1 MSDKQKT
8 KLISLVIPAF
18 REAEAIE
25 VFYKDLK
32 RSLADSKYTFEII
45 FVDDGS
51 PDDTGDIIRRL
62 AVKDDRVRLL
72 SLSRN
77 FGKEIAT
84 TAGINNANGDAI
96 ITLDA
101 DGQHPAELIPEFIA
115 NWEAGY
121 SVVVGV
127 RSANQKEGAVKK
139 YGSILFYKIFNKITN
154 MELVPGSTDFRLID
168 RSVQQ
173 MFTTMTERN
182 RITRGLIDWL
192 GYERKLIYFT
202 ANPRLAGE
210 PTYSVKNLVG
220 LAVNSVISLSSS
232 PLYIATYIGLI
243 ITPISVLLGFYV
255 LIETLVGDPLG
266 LNITGSAY
274 VIVLMLMLVGVLLI
288 SQGVLGLY
296 LSHIHSETQNRPLYV
311 INHRW
316 SVRAEPKNKPK

>member
-1 MSDKQKT
+1 MSEKQKA
-8 KLISLVIPAF
+8 KLISIVVPAY
-18 REAEAIE
+18 REAEVIE
-25 VFYKDLK
+25 QFYENLSDV
-32 RSLADSKYTFEII
+32 LAKSTYNYEII

-51 PDDTGDIIRRL
+51 LDDTGDIIRRL
-62 AVKDDRVRLL
+62 AAKDDRMRLL

-84 TAGINNANGDAI
+84 TAGINNAEGDAI

-101 DGQHPAELIPEFIA
+101 DGQHPVELIPDFIA
-115 NWEAGY
+115 SWEAGY
-121 SVVVGV
+121 SVVIGV
-127 RSANQKEGAVKK
+127 RSANQKEGAIKK
-139 YGSILFYKIFNKITN
+139 YGSYLFYKIFNKITS

-173 MFTTMTERN
+173 EFTKMTERN

-202 ANPRLAGE
+202 ANPRMAGE
-210 PTYSVKNLVG
+210 PSYSVKSLIG

-243 ITPISVLLGFYV
+243 ITPISVLLALFMLV
-255 LIETLVGDPLG
+255 ETLVGDPWG
-266 LNITGSAY
+266 LDISGSAY
-274 VIVLMLMLVGVLLI
+274 VVVLMLMLVGILLI

-311 INHRW
+311 INRRQ
-316 SVRAEPKNKPK
+316 SIGSEPDKKSK